1 MSTETNYDPDC
12 LLIPITENTE
22 ILKNKAIKV
31 ENDEK
36 KYLITTIEEV
46 IDEGIEN
53 MKKYY
58 EMAKEKRRIKAL
70 NSLDKRLAEMKLLL
84 KAKNINK

>member
-46 IDEGIEN
+46 IDEGIEGITL
-53 MKKYY
+53 
-58 EMAKEKRRIKAL
+58 EMVRFNFTILSHPATLFVLHVSMVLEEVYVTPCHR
-70 NSLDKRLAEMKLLL
+70 
-84 KAKNINK
+84 